1 MINDKFIFIHIPK
14 TGGQFIR
21 NLFFLKKNNWKFLL
35 EPTHI
40 SLKESKKRLQNHLKC
55 KDDDIRLQI
64 PSFAFVRNPWDYCV
78 SRYFFRQKL
87 IKNNTEKQHIIIE
100 RLENNEK
107 GFMDH
112 MYMLA
117 ELSEKMENY
126 TDSFNKFVLTEK
138 GEVARGRSF
147 NFLSISGWYESLVD
161 EQISHIGRFENFS
174 QDLIKIL
181 LKICPEN
188 FTQNELK
195 NKTKKTINVSK
206 HVYYK
211 SYYNQE
217 LIDLVAKWDEQYI
230 KKFKYDF

>member
-21 NLFFLKKNNWKFLL
+21 GFLFEKKNNWKFLL

-40 SLKESKKRLQNHLKC
+40 SLKESKKKLQNHLEC
-55 KDDDIRLQI
+55 NSDDIRLKV
-64 PSFAFVRNPWDYCV
+64 PSFAFVRNPWDYYV
-78 SRYFFRQKL
+78 SRYFFRQKIL
-87 IKNNTEKQHIIIE
+87 KNNAEKQNIVIE
-100 RLENNEK
+100 RLENNKK

-126 TDSFNKFVLTEK
+126 TDSFNKFVLTKE
-138 GEVARGRSF
+138 GEIARGRTYSF
-147 NFLSISGWYESLVD
+147 LGIGGWYKSLAD
-161 EQISHIGRFENFS
+161 EPISHIGRFENFS

-188 FTQNELK
+188 FTKKEIRD
-195 NKTKKTINVSK
+195 KTEKTANSSK
-206 HVYYK
+206 HDYYK

-217 LIDLVAKWDEQYI
+217 LKDLVNKWDQEYI